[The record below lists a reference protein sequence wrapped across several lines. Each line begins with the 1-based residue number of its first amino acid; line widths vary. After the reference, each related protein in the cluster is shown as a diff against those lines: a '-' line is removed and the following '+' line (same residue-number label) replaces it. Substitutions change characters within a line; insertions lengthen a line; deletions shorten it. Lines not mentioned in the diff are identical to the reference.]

1 MSAGPLV
8 VEIICTCCLAAFLL
22 HRYGDLRKQNILTTL
37 TTFISWY
44 FSFLII
50 FVLPLDVSSTF
61 YRQCLQ
67 DKAPKILTTTTTTT
81 TLKPVNVTNTSDTS
95 TIFSSTVPSS
105 PGLQGLNNIPVP
117 LCQVPLSHVPENVLP
132 TLWQVVYWTSQLLT
146 WIILPIM
153 QSYSTAGDFTVAGK
167 IKTALIENAIYYG
180 SYLLIFGVILIYVV
194 AKADLQVDAERL
206 KVIGITAS
214 NTWGLFLLI
223 LLLGYGLV
231 EVPRSV
237 YNSSKKGFV
246 LSKTYFKISKLSTEK
261 TEADEALEDV
271 LDEIKKVSEKIKYNH
286 PLRKHIDTIL
296 LKCPETMRHAVPQN
310 NDDYEDYNRSSIDI
324 PSEKT
329 LVRLHKRVIQDSQ
342 NHHRTHAQWNS
353 LMQKAIDLEDVERN
367 EQSSI
372 TKFQRSQHSSSMMPA
387 FVRVFYTPE
396 IEWYWRCKVYFWVM
410 RVCGVILAVV
420 TFMVVWSECLFFV
433 KDPILSLFAVFINA
447 AKHNYDYVFI
457 ELSSILTIAY
467 LCFCAYYSIFQ
478 IRILNLYYIAPHHQ
492 TDEFSLMFTGMML
505 CRLTPPM
512 CLNFLGL
519 IHLDSHIT
527 KEDNIE
533 ETSYTKIM
541 GHMDVISFIS
551 DGFNI
556 YFPIILVLLCICT
569 FFSLGSRILHFLG
582 VQQFIGDDDMTQEL
596 VDEGRQIVQREKR
609 NRDRK
614 LDSAE
619 RRREWT
625 EKFGATSRSSDRV
638 IGPRT
643 DRERAREKET
653 VARSPDENDKTE
665 LLKEAEPIDYTGEL
679 SSAADTDFSQG
690 YQRSSTLRSNRFGS
704 RTSNAPPRGI
714 FDDV

>member
-8 VEIICTCCLAAFLL
+8 IEVICTCCLAAFLL

-37 TTFISWY
+37 TTFIAWY

-61 YRQCLQ
+61 YRQCFK
-67 DKAPKILTTTTTTT
+67 DKATKILTTTPKSSNITTTADR
-81 TLKPVNVTNTSDTS
+81 NTSTTPASS
-95 TIFSSTVPSS
+95 TPALQIFSQVHDS
-105 PGLQGLNNIPVP
+105 PCEI
-117 LCQVPLSHVPENVLP
+117 PLSHVPENVLP

-146 WIILPIM
+146 WIILPLM

-180 SYLLIFGVILIYVV
+180 SYLLIFGVCLIYVV

-237 YNSSKKGFV
+237 YNSCKKGFV
-246 LSKTYFKISKLSTEK
+246 LSKTYFKISKLSTDK

-286 PLRKHIDTIL
+286 PLRKHVDTIL
-296 LKCPETMRHAVPQN
+296 LKCPETMRHSVKQN
-310 NDDYEDYNRSSIDI
+310 NDDYEDYNRSSVDI
-324 PSEKT
+324 PNEKT
-329 LVRLHKRVIQDSQ
+329 LVRLHKRVIRDSQ

-353 LMQKAIDLEDVERN
+353 LMQKAIDLEDVEKN
-367 EQSSI
+367 EQSA
-372 TKFQRSQHSSSMMPA
+372 TRKFQRSQHSTSALPA
-387 FVRVFYTPE
+387 FVRIVYTPLV
-396 IEWYWRCKVYFWVM
+396 EWYWRCKVYFWLM
-410 RVCGVILAVV
+410 RVCGILLAIV

-433 KDPILSLFAVFINA
+433 KDPVLSLFAIFINA

-457 ELSSILTIAY
+457 ELSSILIIAY
-467 LCFCAYYSIFQ
+467 LCFCAYYSVFQ

-527 KEDNIE
+527 KEDNLE
-533 ETSYTKIM
+533 ETSYTQIM

-556 YFPIILVLLCICT
+556 YFPMILVLLCICT

-609 NRDRK
+609 SRDRK
-614 LDSAE
+614 HDSAE

-625 EKFGATSRSSDRV
+625 ERFGTTSQSSDRI
-638 IGPRT
+638 IGSRA
-643 DRERAREKET
+643 DRERERET
-653 VARSPDENDKTE
+653 LARSPDDNDKTE

-679 SSAADTDFSQG
+679 PSTTDPFSDFSQG
-690 YQRSSTLRSNRFGS
+690 YQRTSSLRSSRFS
-704 RTSNAPPRGI
+704 SKTSSAPPRGI